1 MSEVVSALE
10 RIRTGIPELDEVLAG
25 GLPANSV
32 NVLMGLPGTGKTIL
46 AEQIAFTNATAVRPA
61 LFLSTLAEP
70 LEKFVAHGQ
79 IFDFFDPGKVGTEVF
94 YEDLALAIRARG
106 MSALPEIV
114 AELVALRRPRII
126 VIDSFKA
133 LDSMDGRP
141 SDRRQI
147 LFDLASM
154 LATFECTTFLVGEYA
169 QEAIADL
176 PEFAIADAVVQL
188 IKLQSGM
195 REERFV
201 RIEKLRGSDSVPGMH
216 AFRIGAKGISV
227 FPRLLT
233 PELPPSYLDRAERM
247 STGIPGLD
255 AMVEKGFW
263 RGSTTLLAGPSGSGK
278 TALSLHFI
286 HAGAEIEERGLYVG
300 FQENPIQLARTIA
313 NFGWDPA
320 KLLNGG
326 LFEHMYHSPVE
337 MQLDQVVLDLFRR
350 IRQRRIQRVVIDALG
365 DLRRSSFDR
374 ERFIEYMYALTQW
387 FAVEGVTALMTLE
400 TSELFETRR
409 LSDEELSNMS
419 DNIML
424 LRLTR
429 AQPMQRT
436 LQIIKTRNSA
446 HYHAER
452 TLRITSKGVS
462 VGEESRASD

>member
-1 MSEVVSALE
+1 
-10 RIRTGIPELDEVLAG
+10 
-25 GLPANSV
+25 
-32 NVLMGLPGTGKTIL
+32 
-46 AEQIAFTNATAVRPA
+46 
-61 LFLSTLAEP
+61 
-70 LEKFVAHGQ
+70 
-79 IFDFFDPGKVGTEVF
+79 
-94 YEDLALAIRARG
+94 
-106 MSALPEIV
+106 
-114 AELVALRRPRII
+114 
-126 VIDSFKA
+126 
-133 LDSMDGRP
+133 
-141 SDRRQI
+141 
-147 LFDLASM
+147 
-154 LATFECTTFLVGEYA
+154 
-169 QEAIADL
+169 
-176 PEFAIADAVVQL
+176 
-188 IKLQSGM
+188 
-195 REERFV
+195 
-201 RIEKLRGSDSVPGMH
+201 
-216 AFRIGAKGISV
+216 
-227 FPRLLT
+227 
-233 PELPPSYLDRAERM
+233 
-247 STGIPGLD
+247 
-255 AMVEKGFW
+255 MVEKGFW

-446 HYHAER
+446 HDHAER